1 MMNTLVLFALAVTA
15 HAAPTVLISGFD
27 PFRGRTVNN
36 SWTIAREVRA
46 RLAAAGIDA
55 HECHV
60 PTSYARSAPALEACL
75 RSLPATPDLVL
86 SLGEVGCAVKVE
98 TRMFNLDHN
107 DGPGLFADN
116 DNARRNRQVIVP
128 GAPRTL
134 GMRFSLP
141 DLYCSLSKM
150 EQRST
155 QVSAFAGHFVCN
167 HLGMQFSW
175 NHPELVYGFIHVP
188 EHSCRNLDNAA
199 SATAI
204 VKMALAQLA
213 VNQSREPVRL
223 AADRPE
229 FVADWARMP
238 EERNCAKDFLSRW
251 GRAIR

>member
-1 MMNTLVLFALAVTA
+1 MKVLPLLAFVATA

-36 SWTIAREVRA
+36 SWSIAREVRA
-46 RLAAAGIDA
+46 RLASAGVDA
-55 HECHV
+55 HECQV

-75 RSLPATPDLVL
+75 RALPATPDLVL

-107 DGPGLFADN
+107 DAPGLFADN
-116 DNARRNRQVIVP
+116 DNARRNRQVIVS

-141 DLYCSLSKM
+141 DLYCALDKR

-167 HLGMQFSW
+167 HLGMRFSW
-175 NHPELVYGFIHVP
+175 DHPELVYGFIHVP
-188 EHSCRNLDNAA
+188 EHSCRHLDNAA
-199 SATAI
+199 STEAI

-223 AADRPE
+223 AADRAE
-229 FVADWARMP
+229 YVAEWVRAP
-238 EERNCAKDFLSRW
+238 EERDCAKDFLSRW
-251 GRAIR
+251 GRALR